1 MVRTG
6 SGQKPFGRVGFDKD
20 FDGSDWTKILGR
32 NVVKDDSVVELG

>member
-6 SGQKPFGRVGFDKD
+6 LGQKPFGRVGFDKD
-20 FDGSDWTKILGR
+20 FDWTKILGR